1 MFILTKL
8 SLDFSRLL
16 WYSISEL
23 ERAPPVWGLLF
34 EKIVQYNRIKEA
46 SFMEPIPDDP
56 IIRSLE
62 DTGYPP
68 WYRGR
73 NEE

>member
-1 MFILTKL
+1 M
-8 SLDFSRLL
+8 
-16 WYSISEL
+16 
-23 ERAPPVWGLLF
+23 LF
-34 EKIVQYNRIKEA
+34 EKIVQYNRIQEV